1 MQLSLFD
8 LHCDTPYEMHRK
20 QQPLTQN
27 TLAVSLERARVLGQ
41 YVQVMAHWTD
51 HTLDDE
57 TGWERFLAMRRH
69 LDADTAIQDGTAR
82 IVTRYDGA
90 TPSSA
95 TLILALEDARILA
108 GKLERVNALYD
119 AGIRIVTPLWKGVTC
134 IGGSH
139 DVQGGLTSF
148 GVSALCRALSLGMIL
163 DISHASERSA
173 FEIFELSSERCRPVI
188 ASHSNAYAVCPVSRN
203 LRDDQIGRILSSGG
217 VIGLNLYGQF
227 LRPDGKALA
236 SDVLPH
242 VEHFLSLGAADAL
255 CLGCDMDGCDL
266 PPDLSDLAALPHLA
280 EEMLRHNYPES
291 LVHKIFFENAN
302 RFAKKYFHF

>member
-20 QQPLTQN
+20 QQGLTQN
-27 TLAVSLERARVLGQ
+27 TLAVSLERARVFGQ

-51 HTLDDE
+51 HMLDDE
-57 TGWERFLAMRRH
+57 PGWNRFLAMRRH

-90 TPSSA
+90 TTSSA

-108 GKLERVNALYD
+108 GKIERVNALYD
-119 AGIRIVTPLWKGVTC
+119 AGIRIVTPLWKGETC

-139 DVQGGLTSF
+139 DVQSGLTSF
-148 GVSALCRALSLGMIL
+148 GKTALFRAVSLGMIL

-173 FEIFELSSERCRPVI
+173 SEIFELSSEQGRPVI
-188 ASHSNAYAVCPVSRN
+188 ASHSNAYTVCPVSRN
-203 LRDDQIGRILSSGG
+203 LRDEQIKGILLSGG
-217 VIGLNLYGQF
+217 VIGLNLYGHF
-227 LRPDGKALA
+227 LRPDGAALA
-236 SDVLPH
+236 KDVLPH
-242 VEHFLSLGAADAL
+242 AEHFLSMGAEDAL

-266 PPDLSDLAALPHLA
+266 PPDLTNISMLPRLA
-280 EEMLRHNYPES
+280 EEMLRHNYPEK
-291 LVHKIFFENAN
+291 LIHKIFFENAS
-302 RFAKKYFHF
+302 RFAKKYFQF